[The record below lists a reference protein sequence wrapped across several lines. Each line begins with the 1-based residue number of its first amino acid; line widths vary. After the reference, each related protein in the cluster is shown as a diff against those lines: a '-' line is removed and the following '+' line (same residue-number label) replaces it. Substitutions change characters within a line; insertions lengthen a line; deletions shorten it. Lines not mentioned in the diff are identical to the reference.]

1 MKYDK
6 ITKGIFISRPNRF
19 IANVEI
25 DGINEVCHVKNTG
38 RCKELLIP
46 GLTTVYVQKSD
57 NPNRK
62 TKYSLIGVLKDGKKI
77 NMDSQVTNKVV
88 YEWILEGGLFENLKF
103 IKPEKK
109 YKNSRFDFYI
119 ETESEKAF
127 IEVKSVTLEN
137 CGIAKFPDAPTDR
150 GVKHIRELC
159 ECIDDGYKAYIIF
172 VVQMK
177 DVLYFTPNDDTHKEF
192 GDIIRMAYK
201 KGVEVIA
208 VNCYVDEDSINICD
222 YVEVRL

>member
-19 IANVEI
+19 IANVEV

-88 YEWILEGGLFENLKF
+88 YEWILEGDLFENLKF

-137 CGIAKFPDAPTDR
+137 GGIAKFPDAPTDR

-192 GDIIRMAYK
+192 GDILRMAYK
-201 KGVEVIA
+201 KGVEIIA

>member
-19 IANVEI
+19 IANVEV

-88 YEWILEGGLFENLKF
+88 YEWILEGDLFENLKF

-137 CGIAKFPDAPTDR
+137 GGIAKFPDAPTDR

-192 GDIIRMAYK
+192 GDILRMAYK